1 MTKLQLRAGRFF
13 FSTNWWCSGFSFP
26 HLCTSSKIDRE
37 TEMASCGNWWN
48 EKSWWHFRA
57 VISNPVAGLSTP
69 LLIDTRK
76 PETLSIVFDKSC
88 LCKHWLEVAENP
100 PWDKQN
106 RSVCSEEVHKR
117 TFPRLSWPFSTRW
130 DSTLSFSRCADFR
143 MFKAGFSSARHTN
156 CRQPTP
162 TVPSGR
168 LMFGDW
174 SSRRLWL
181 GRRKTS
187 SLPRPINQN
196 WECLGAYGLV
206 VELLMVY
213 DRG

>member
-1 MTKLQLRAGRFF
+1 MPNPHLVLSCRFTEHGNQTIRREIRRIVVKEPIWINGAVAWQSCSCVPAGFF
-13 FSTNWWCSGFSFP
+13 FFTNWWCSGFSFP

-106 RSVCSEEVHKR
+106 R
-117 TFPRLSWPFSTRW
+117 
-130 DSTLSFSRCADFR
+130 RCLFR
-143 MFKAGFSSARHTN
+143 
-156 CRQPTP
+156 
-162 TVPSGR
+162 
-168 LMFGDW
+168 
-174 SSRRLWL
+174 
-181 GRRKTS
+181 
-187 SLPRPINQN
+187 
-196 WECLGAYGLV
+196 
-206 VELLMVY
+206 
-213 DRG
+213 RGP